1 MSGAGEGEKTAVP
14 TAARILLD
22 GKAVSF
28 AAYNIG
34 GNNYFK
40 LRDIGQAM
48 NFGVDWD
55 STKRTIAIDTSKAYT
70 PEA

>member
-1 MSGAGEGEKTAVP
+1 M
-14 TAARILLD
+14 
-22 GKAVSF
+22 SF